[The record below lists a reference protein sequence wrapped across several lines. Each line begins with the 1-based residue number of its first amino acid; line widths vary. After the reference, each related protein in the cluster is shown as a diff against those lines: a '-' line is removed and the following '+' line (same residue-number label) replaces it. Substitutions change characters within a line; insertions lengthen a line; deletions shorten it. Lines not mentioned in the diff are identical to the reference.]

1 MSPLRAETRRL
12 LREAGIRPRR
22 RLGQSFLADEA
33 VLAAILRAAELKPEQ
48 RVLEI
53 GAGLGTLT
61 AALAGAC
68 RQVVAVEVDAAL
80 AALLRRRF
88 AGDPRV
94 LLVEGDALSL
104 PLPPPEAAPAPGERF
119 RVVAN
124 IPYAIATPLLRRL
137 VSLGGVVDRC
147 LLMVQREVAARLTA
161 PPGGRNYGALTL
173 YCRYR
178 AEPVVVAAAPREAF
192 EPVPAVDSV
201 LVRLDLLPRPA
212 VTVARPDLLFAL
224 VRAGFWQRRKMLRN
238 ALTASPV
245 LRPLAG
251 GLAAAFAAARVA
263 GNRRAETLSLEEFA
277 ALAEAL
283 SAAAPALLPRI
294 PDEEDDAEDPGGG

>member
-1 MSPLRAETRRL
+1 MRSLRAETRRL

-22 RLGQSFLADEA
+22 RLGQSFLADEG
-33 VLAAILRAAELKPEQ
+33 VLATILRAAELRPEQ

-61 AALAGAC
+61 AAVAKAS

-80 AALLRRRF
+80 AGLLRRRF
-88 AGDPRV
+88 AADPRV
-94 LLVEGDALSL
+94 LVVEGDALTL
-104 PLPPPEAAPAPGERF
+104 PLPPAEAAPAPGERF

-137 VSLGGVVDRC
+137 LTLGGVVDRC
-147 LLMVQREVAARLTA
+147 LLMVQREVGARLTA
-161 PPGGRNYGALTL
+161 APGGRSYGALTL

-178 AEPVVVAAAPREAF
+178 AEPAVVAPAPREAF

-224 VRAGFWQRRKMLRN
+224 IRAGFGQRRKMLRN
-238 ALTASPV
+238 ALAASPV
-245 LRPLAG
+245 LRPFAG
-251 GLAAAFAAARVA
+251 HLAAAFAGAEVA
-263 GNRRAETLSLEEFA
+263 GERRAETVSLEEFA

-283 SAAAPALLPRI
+283 SAAAPVHPPLI
-294 PDEEDDAEDPGGG
+294 PDEDEDAEDPDRG

>member
-1 MSPLRAETRRL
+1 MPSLRAETRRL

-61 AALAGAC
+61 AALADAC
-68 RQVVAVEVDAAL
+68 RQVVAVEVDPAL
-80 AALLRRRF
+80 AAFLRHRF

-94 LLVEGDALSL
+94 LLVEGDALTL

-137 VSLGGVVDRC
+137 LTLGGVVDRC

-161 PPGGRNYGALTL
+161 APGGRSYGALTL

-178 AEPVVVAAAPREAF
+178 AEPSVVAAAPRGAF
-192 EPVPAVDSV
+192 EPVPAVASV
-201 LVRLDLLPRPA
+201 FVRLDLLPRPA

-224 VRAGFWQRRKMLRN
+224 VRAGFGQRRKMLRN
-238 ALTASPV
+238 ALAASPF
-245 LRPLAG
+245 LRPFAG
-251 GLAAAFAAARVA
+251 GLAAAFAAAGVA
-263 GNRRAETLSLEEFA
+263 GNRRAETLSLQEFA

-283 SAAAPALLPRI
+283 AATAPPHPLRI
-294 PDEEDDAEDPGGG
+294 PDEEDDAEDPGGR

>member
-1 MSPLRAETRRL
+1 MPSLRAETRRL

-61 AALAGAC
+61 AALADAC
-68 RQVVAVEVDAAL
+68 RQVVAVEVDPAL
-80 AALLRRRF
+80 AAFLRHRF

-94 LLVEGDALSL
+94 LLVEGDALTL

-137 VSLGGVVDRC
+137 LTLGGVVDRC
-147 LLMVQREVAARLTA
+147 LLMVQREVAVRLTA
-161 PPGGRNYGALTL
+161 APGARSYGALTL

-178 AEPVVVAAAPREAF
+178 AEPGVVAAAPRGAF

-224 VRAGFWQRRKMLRN
+224 VRAGFGQRRKMLRN
-238 ALTASPV
+238 ALAASPL
-245 LRPLAG
+245 LRPIAG
-251 GLAAAFAAARVA
+251 GLAGAFAAAGVA

-283 SAAAPALLPRI
+283 AATAPPHPLRI
-294 PDEEDDAEDPGGG
+294 PDEGDDAEDPGGR

>member
-1 MSPLRAETRRL
+1 MPSLRAETRRL
-12 LREAGIRPRR
+12 LREAGVRPRR
-22 RLGQSFLADEA
+22 RLGQSFLADER
-33 VLAAILRAAELKPEQ
+33 VLAAILRAAELRPEQ

-61 AALAGAC
+61 AALAGSC
-68 RQVVAVEVDAAL
+68 RQVVAVEVDPPL
-80 AALLRRRF
+80 VVLRRRRF

-94 LLVEGDALSL
+94 VVVEGDALTL
-104 PLPPPEAAPAPGERF
+104 ALPPPEAAPAPGERF
-119 RVVAN
+119 QVVAN

-137 VSLGGVVDRC
+137 LDIGGVLDRC

-161 PPGGRNYGALTL
+161 APGGRSYGALTL

-201 LVRLDLLPRPA
+201 LIRLDLLPRPA

-224 VRAGFWQRRKMLRN
+224 VRAGFGQRRKMLRN
-238 ALTASPV
+238 ALAASPA
-245 LRPLAG
+245 LRPFAG
-251 GLAAAFAAARVA
+251 ALPAAFAAAGVA
-263 GNRRAETLSLEEFA
+263 GDRRAETVSLEGFA

-283 SAAAPALLPRI
+283 SAAAPAHPLVMS
-294 PDEEDDAEDPGGG
+294 DEEEDAEDPGGG

>member
-1 MSPLRAETRRL
+1 MPSLRAETRRL
-12 LREAGIRPRR
+12 LREAGVRPRR
-22 RLGQSFLADEA
+22 RLGQSFLADER
-33 VLAAILRAAELKPEQ
+33 VLAAILRAAELRPEQ

-61 AALAGAC
+61 AALAGSC
-68 RQVVAVEVDAAL
+68 RQVVAVEVDPAL
-80 AALLRRRF
+80 AAFLRRRF
-88 AGDPRV
+88 ADDRRV
-94 LLVEGDALSL
+94 LIVEGDALTL
-104 PLPPPEAAPAPGERF
+104 ALPPPEAAPAPGERF

-137 VSLGGVVDRC
+137 LDIGGVLDRC

-161 PPGGRNYGALTL
+161 APGGRSYGALTL

-201 LVRLDLLPRPA
+201 LIRLDLLPRPA
-212 VTVARPDLLFAL
+212 VTVTRPDLLFAL
-224 VRAGFWQRRKMLRN
+224 VRAGFGQRRKMLRN
-238 ALTASPV
+238 ALAASPA
-245 LRPLAG
+245 LRPFAG
-251 GLAAAFAAARVA
+251 ALPAAFAAAGVA
-263 GNRRAETLSLEEFA
+263 GDRRAETVSLEGFA

-283 SAAAPALLPRI
+283 SAATPAHPLVMS
-294 PDEEDDAEDPGGG
+294 DEEEDAEDPGGG

>member
-104 PLPPPEAAPAPGERF
+104 PLPPLEAAPAPGERF

-137 VSLGGVVDRC
+137 LSLGGVVDRC

-161 PPGGRNYGALTL
+161 APGGRSYGALTL

-178 AEPVVVAAAPREAF
+178 AEPSVVAAAPREAF

-283 SAAAPALLPRI
+283 SAAAPALPPRI

>member
-12 LREAGIRPRR
+12 LREAAIRPRR

>member
-1 MSPLRAETRRL
+1 MPSLRAETRRL
-12 LREAGIRPRR
+12 LREAGVRPRR
-22 RLGQSFLADEA
+22 RLGQSFLADEG
-33 VLAAILRAAELKPEQ
+33 VLAAILKAAELGPDQ

-61 AALAGAC
+61 AALAASC
-68 RQVVAVEVDAAL
+68 RQVVAVEVDPAL
-80 AALLRRRF
+80 AAFLRRRF
-88 AGDPRV
+88 ADDRRV
-94 LLVEGDALSL
+94 LIVEGDALTI
-104 PLPPPEAAPAPGERF
+104 PLPPREAAPAPGERF

-137 VSLGGVVDRC
+137 LALSGIVDRC

-161 PPGGRNYGALTL
+161 APGDRHAGALTL

-178 AEPVVVAAAPREAF
+178 AEPVSVAAVSREAF

-224 VRAGFWQRRKMLRN
+224 IRAGFGQRRKMLRN
-238 ALTASPV
+238 ALRDSPV
-245 LRPLAG
+245 LRPFAAALAG
-251 GLAAAFAAARVA
+251 AFAAAGLSA
-263 GNRRAETLSLEEFA
+263 TRRAETVGLEEFA

-283 SAAAPALLPRI
+283 STSVPADPLPI
-294 PDEEDDAEDPGGG
+294 PDEEDDAEDPGH